1 MKCPNC
7 GAEIEI
13 PLTFASELK
22 YPKKKATDENLV
34 ALEESFAQFWRK
46 YPRHVGKKPAFKVWC
61 KINPTEELLNKI
73 IESVEKYK
81 ASRQWQRDNGMYI
94 PHPTTFL
101 NQARWEDEI
110 EDGEKPWNRF

>member
-7 GAEIEI
+7 GAEIET
-13 PLTFASELK
+13 PLIYASEPK
-22 YPKKKATDENLV
+22 YPKKKPMSEDLAR
-34 ALEESFAQFWRK
+34 LEESFAKFWRK
-46 YPRHVGKKPAFKVWC
+46 YPRRVGKKTAFKAWC
-61 KINPTEELLNKI
+61 KINPDEGIFSKI
-73 IESVEKYK
+73 MESVETHK

-110 EDGEKPWNRF
+110 ENGEKPWNRF